1 MGRDFTGSRG
11 ELRVGLYEFL
21 RDVLLASIDKSQFPF
36 ALAAIIVLAVI
47 WKLSPADLAHLL
59 VRLVTFAER
68 RSVVGYV
75 VAIISVFGWFLHV
88 RYKNSEIAQML
99 ALGLNTVAENEVGT
113 K

>member
-1 MGRDFTGSRG
+1 MGRDFTSSRG
-11 ELRVGLYEFL
+11 ESRVGLYEFL

-68 RSVVGYV
+68 RSVAGYV
-75 VAIISVFGWFLHV
+75 VAIISVFGWLLHV
-88 RYKNSEIAQML
+88 RYKNWEIAQML
-99 ALGLNTVAENEVGT
+99 ALRSITVAENEVGA

>member
-36 ALAAIIVLAVI
+36 ALAAIIVLAVV
-47 WKLSPADLAHLL
+47 WKLSPGDLAHLL

-68 RSVVGYV
+68 RSIVGYV
-75 VAIISVFGWFLHV
+75 VGIISVFGWFLHV
-88 RYKNSEIAQML
+88 RYKNWEIAQML
-99 ALGLNTVAENEVGT
+99 ALGSNTVAESEVGA

>member
-11 ELRVGLYEFL
+11 GLRVGLYEFL

-68 RSVVGYV
+68 RSDVGYV
-75 VAIISVFGWFLHV
+75 VAIISLVGWLFHV
-88 RYKNSEIAQML
+88 RYKNWKIAQL
-99 ALGLNTVAENEVGT
+99 ARSG
-113 K
+113 